1 MTRKENAGRHGST
14 ESSGAESWRSQDTV
28 RANSLSGRRRGAPMK
43 VKTDKQQKKD
53 DDDKDNEISPGT
65 ATSPEFKN
73 PDFKGPGLAPWER
86 RRAADFSNYRKDLA
100 VLEQA
105 GNGVPSISRVPPTA
119 SASTPPWSK
128 SNGSGDMPNSIFSGS
143 FYNDSNE
150 DVSQLSPGFRP
161 GTGQTEEGGYQGED
175 RRPSVASATTEQH
188 WQQAR
193 LPRKLATSHATAFER
208 SDAVGIPG
216 EGKSY
221 EFREACFVLRGDNL
235 GNQKRGGDSKHA

>member
-1 MTRKENAGRHGST
+1 MTRKEEAGRHGST

-65 ATSPEFKN
+65 ATSPEFKT
-73 PDFKGPGLAPWER
+73 PDFSSHKGPGLAPWER

-119 SASTPPWSK
+119 SASTPPWAK

-161 GTGQTEEGGYQGED
+161 GSGQTEEGELTD
-175 RRPSVASATTEQH
+175 ESARAAAKPQQLAAQH
-188 WQQAR
+188 
-193 LPRKLATSHATAFER
+193 T
-208 SDAVGIPG
+208 
-216 EGKSY
+216 
-221 EFREACFVLRGDNL
+221 
-235 GNQKRGGDSKHA
+235 